1 MSEKEIENLLET
13 ASWVIDVLPRRVS
26 KARAKQ
32 YSGLEKV
39 LLHSD
44 ELVKKHYNII
54 LKLNCY
60 YELKLMDCDGKELGD
75 LNSENL
81 LEYVGHKPVY
91 LHFANSL
98 IAMDPDDMH
107 MVLYNPSNAV
117 LSMVKKIAASE
128 GMFLWKSGL

>member
-1 MSEKEIENLLET
+1 MFEKEIENLLET
-13 ASWVIDVLPRRVS
+13 ASWIIDVLPRRVS
-26 KARAKQ
+26 KARANQ
-32 YSGLEKV
+32 YACLEKV

-44 ELVKKHYNII
+44 ELVKKHYYII

-81 LEYVGHKPVY
+81 LEYVGRKPVY